1 MVSSRRRRT
10 LSEDAM
16 MTWEYQLK
24 PVTFTDLEDSVASLN
39 RLGRDGW
46 ELVAIQANGSGK
58 DGSWPIAI
66 CKRPLADKKSN

>member
-1 MVSSRRRRT
+1 
-10 LSEDAM
+10 M

-24 PVTFTDLEDSVASLN
+24 PVTFTDLEDCVASLN

-46 ELVAIQANGSGK
+46 ELLAIQANSSGK

-66 CKRPLADKKSN
+66 LKRPLADKKTN